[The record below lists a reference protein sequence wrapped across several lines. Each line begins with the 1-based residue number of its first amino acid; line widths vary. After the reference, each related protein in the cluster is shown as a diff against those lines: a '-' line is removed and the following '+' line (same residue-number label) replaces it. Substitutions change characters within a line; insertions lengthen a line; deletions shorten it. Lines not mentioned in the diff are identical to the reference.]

1 MKSHQRQL
9 KESLTIMPV
18 IKSSDDLRN
27 NYNEISSLC
36 HDSSEPVFIT
46 RNGEV
51 DLAVMSIESYES
63 LIDRFELYKLLNE
76 GFNDVVSGKT
86 KPFSEAM
93 SEIREIRR

>member
-1 MKSHQRQL
+1 
-9 KESLTIMPV
+9 MPV

-46 RNGEV
+46 RNGKV

-63 LIDRFELYKLLNE
+63 LIDRFELYRLLNE
-76 GFNDVVSGKT
+76 GFYDVVSGKT

-93 SEIREIRR
+93 YEIREKRR

>member
-1 MKSHQRQL
+1 
-9 KESLTIMPV
+9 MPV

>member
-1 MKSHQRQL
+1 
-9 KESLTIMPV
+9 MPV

-27 NYNEISSLC
+27 NYNEISTLC
-36 HDSSEPVFIT
+36 HDSAEPVFIT

-86 KPFSEAM
+86 KLFSEAM
-93 SEIREIRR
+93 SEIREKRR